1 MDCGNWESSQFP
13 NGVFDPSQIPNIQI
27 STQLTPYRYDS
38 QAFHRTTNKK
48 QTINQISTKSSTRD
62 GEKSTGN
69 SGSGKILPLFSQIN
83 YALCNDY
90 GVYQADIKK

>member
-1 MDCGNWESSQFP
+1 MQPPSSVPQKGYDGLWNWESIQFP

-48 QTINQISTKSSTRD
+48 
-62 GEKSTGN
+62 
-69 SGSGKILPLFSQIN
+69 
-83 YALCNDY
+83 
-90 GVYQADIKK
+90 